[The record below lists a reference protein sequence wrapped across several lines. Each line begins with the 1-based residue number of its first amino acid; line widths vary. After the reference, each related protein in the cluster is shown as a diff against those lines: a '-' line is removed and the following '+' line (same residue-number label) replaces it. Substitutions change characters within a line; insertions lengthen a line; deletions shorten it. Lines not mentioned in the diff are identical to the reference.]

1 MPQHPRKFPAAL
13 VRAGARV
20 GLALVALS
28 IVVPAA
34 HADNWAP
41 YKKQCDKTA
50 FKSPSDVDM
59 AVLGRCV
66 RLFGA
71 HHGVD
76 KLHSAYKSRVVA
88 AMQRLYTEGTDIDAH
103 MARLG
108 LQRLGVQVPPRPRRD
123 GPAVATTTKASAGQP
138 AAATAPKTKPK
149 FSTCPGGTEPDPPDK
164 RAIKKAKKLLKKGL
178 KRYRKKDYEGALAI
192 FEKMLKVAP
201 GYHGSLYNVA
211 AMEAMTGDPD
221 GAYDMLECLRDIG
234 TEDHLR
240 KLKDARKDEDFFSL
254 RDDDRFKRLTGYAKI
269 LLLDSLPEGRG
280 EDNVDNLKGSIE
292 KLGYPVFAVKQDNRE
307 KTEPHIWYRWT
318 NKVQAFLF
326 KKLIDHPRTK
336 IQLMPPQL
344 EERGYDIIISWGDR
358 YEKDKEPTLRIPDPD
373 EADKSLDE
381 LARTEDEIIR
391 SPDKYTKKVDEAV
404 NAPDKAMGR
413 VDKTAGKVEKVL
425 DAPGKAV
432 DKVKE
437 VGDKLKSPF
446 K

>member
-1 MPQHPRKFPAAL
+1 MYRPPRKSSARALAAL
-13 VRAGARV
+13 TRRAAMAV
-20 GLALVALS
+20 LAVSVL
-28 IVVPAA
+28 VPAA

-41 YKKQCDKTA
+41 YKKACDKTA

-59 AVLGRCV
+59 GVLGRCV
-66 RLFGA
+66 RLFDA
-71 HHGVD
+71 HHGVE

-88 AMQRLYTEGTDIDAH
+88 AMQRLYTEGTDLDAH

-108 LQRLGVQVPPRPRRD
+108 LLRLGVQVPPRPRRD
-123 GPAVATTTKASAGQP
+123 GPTVASSKPSGGQP
-138 AAATAPKTKPK
+138 AAKAAPKTKPR
-149 FSTCPGGTEPDPPDK
+149 FSTCPGGAEPDQPDK
-164 RAIKKAKKLLKKGL
+164 KAVKKAKKLLKKGL
-178 KRYRKKDYEGALAI
+178 KKYRKKDFEGALKI
-192 FEKMLKVAP
+192 FRKMLRVAP

-211 AMEAMTGDPD
+211 AMDAMTGDPD

-234 TEDHLR
+234 SEDHLR

-280 EDNVDNLKGSIE
+280 EDNVDNLKGCIE
-292 KLGYPVFAVKQDNRE
+292 KLDYPVFAVKVDNRE

-326 KKLIDHPRTK
+326 KKLIDHPRTQ
-336 IQLMPPQL
+336 IQLMPPAL
-344 EERGYDIIISWGDR
+344 EKRGYDVIISWGDR
-358 YEKDKEPTLRIPDPD
+358 YEKDKEPTQRIPDPD
-373 EADKSLDE
+373 EADKQLDD

-404 NAPDKAMGR
+404 NAPDKAMDR

-425 DAPGKAV
+425 DAPGDAV

-437 VGDKLKSPF
+437 VGDKLKNPF
-446 K
+446 